1 MSDEL
6 TIQPGVNPQ
15 IQPKKTSTTP
25 YALGGAA
32 VGAAAGWGASALYK
46 GTPSAKSY
54 EELIKDAN
62 EKDVVDLKAKKEAL
76 DKAEKELADAGKVV
90 YDGKEKEALDKAIK
104 ARDEE
109 LARLTETKS
118 GNSKV
123 FQAKNWDKLGID
135 ATDLPTTNER
145 TGKPFTTNKGAS
157 TWEKEVRGEYNRLK
171 AEYDKAVHD
180 LNSRLGSGDEQKLI
194 QHKFDIQ
201 KYLDDS
207 YNANKKVKPD
217 KLDKLF
223 TTETG
228 WGKHTY
234 EYTRAEKVANT
245 IIPSVGKD
253 PNKLT
258 NAQVQ
263 AFAEK
268 LDNGAATPAGYRS
281 RTVFEVVEG
290 KRKPVKYAFSSDMFN
305 EFRNSENAK
314 VAEQR
319 TELIESLLNRAK
331 ENIGLQKRQAN
342 FVKDFIETVPDST
355 AEKTGLFKTTKG
367 GRKEVKITN
376 IISEV
381 TSNPSFYDKDLNK
394 VAKAIEKNGGAYT
407 TMPTGLKG
415 SYAGAKDLQQLQEMI
430 QSRKDVLKMF
440 NQEQRALAKDLRACV
455 DDHAVLKQ
463 LEEKIADVRN
473 ADEGV
478 AKAKEAIFKQFPGLA
493 EGIEKAGLTQSEAME
508 KESYKKLAKV
518 VEDKQALYDK
528 VAAEKGKVNETAK
541 KAAEEVKN
549 KAKSELDDLVKTL
562 NSKVKGMSGGAK
574 AAVIGGL
581 AVVGGLIGANMAKSK
596 NKNAEAAARQIIA

>member
-342 FVKDFIETVPDST
+342 FVKDFQI
-355 AEKTGLFKTTKG
+355 
-367 GRKEVKITN
+367 
-376 IISEV
+376 
-381 TSNPSFYDKDLNK
+381 
-394 VAKAIEKNGGAYT
+394 
-407 TMPTGLKG
+407 
-415 SYAGAKDLQQLQEMI
+415 QLQKKQAYLI
-430 QSRKDVLKMF
+430 Q
-440 NQEQRALAKDLRACV
+440 Q
-455 DDHAVLKQ
+455 
-463 LEEKIADVRN
+463 
-473 ADEGV
+473 
-478 AKAKEAIFKQFPGLA
+478 
-493 EGIEKAGLTQSEAME
+493 
-508 KESYKKLAKV
+508 KV
-518 VEDKQALYDK
+518 VE
-528 VAAEKGKVNETAK
+528 K
-541 KAAEEVKN
+541 KLK
-549 KAKSELDDLVKTL
+549 
-562 NSKVKGMSGGAK
+562 
-574 AAVIGGL
+574 
-581 AVVGGLIGANMAKSK
+581 
-596 NKNAEAAARQIIA
+596 

>member
-1 MSDEL
+1 M
-6 TIQPGVNPQ
+6 
-15 IQPKKTSTTP
+15 
-25 YALGGAA
+25 
-32 VGAAAGWGASALYK
+32 
-46 GTPSAKSY
+46 
-54 EELIKDAN
+54 
-62 EKDVVDLKAKKEAL
+62 
-76 DKAEKELADAGKVV
+76 
-90 YDGKEKEALDKAIK
+90 DKAIK

-355 AEKTGLFKTTKG
+355 AEKTGLFNTTKG

-376 IISEV
+376 IIR
-381 TSNPSFYDKDLNK
+381 SNF
-394 VAKAIEKNGGAYT
+394 
-407 TMPTGLKG
+407 
-415 SYAGAKDLQQLQEMI
+415 
-430 QSRKDVLKMF
+430 
-440 NQEQRALAKDLRACV
+440 
-455 DDHAVLKQ
+455 
-463 LEEKIADVRN
+463 
-473 ADEGV
+473 
-478 AKAKEAIFKQFPGLA
+478 
-493 EGIEKAGLTQSEAME
+493 
-508 KESYKKLAKV
+508 
-518 VEDKQALYDK
+518 
-528 VAAEKGKVNETAK
+528 
-541 KAAEEVKN
+541 
-549 KAKSELDDLVKTL
+549 
-562 NSKVKGMSGGAK
+562 
-574 AAVIGGL
+574 
-581 AVVGGLIGANMAKSK
+581 
-596 NKNAEAAARQIIA
+596 

>member
-268 LDNGAATPAGYRS
+268 LDNGAAT
-281 RTVFEVVEG
+281 
-290 KRKPVKYAFSSDMFN
+290 
-305 EFRNSENAK
+305 FRNSENAK

-355 AEKTGLFKTTKG
+355 AEKTGLFNTTKG

-376 IISEV
+376 IISEA
-381 TSNPSFYDKDLNK
+381 TSKPSFYDKDLNK

-463 LEEKIADVRN
+463 LEEKIADVRK

>member
-1 MSDEL
+1 M
-6 TIQPGVNPQ
+6 THRI
-15 IQPKKTSTTP
+15 T
-25 YALGGAA
+25 
-32 VGAAAGWGASALYK
+32 
-46 GTPSAKSY
+46 
-54 EELIKDAN
+54 
-62 EKDVVDLKAKKEAL
+62 
-76 DKAEKELADAGKVV
+76 ELAELKEEEEVTICGLVTATRQIPTKKDPSKFLRFVTVEDLTGKVDCV
-90 YDGKEKEALDKAIK
+90 CFHKKLLEYGELLELD
-104 ARDEE
+104 
-109 LARLTETKS
+109 
-118 GNSKV
+118 NKV
-123 FQAKNWDKLGID
+123 VV
-135 ATDLPTTNER
+135 
-145 TGKPFTTNKGAS
+145 TGRIQH
-157 TWEKEVRGEYNRLK
+157 RGEEQISLLIDSVKSVENANIVTVSLK
-171 AEYDKAVHD
+171 SCLLYTS
-180 LNSRLGSGDEQKLI
+180 NSRLGSGDDQKLI

-355 AEKTGLFKTTKG
+355 AEKTGLFNTTKG

-376 IISEV
+376 IISEA
-381 TSNPSFYDKDLNK
+381 TSKPSFYDKDLNK

-407 TMPTGLKG
+407 TCLLYT
-415 SYAGAKDLQQLQEMI
+415 
-430 QSRKDVLKMF
+430 SR
-440 NQEQRALAKDLRACV
+440 CV
-455 DDHAVLKQ
+455 
-463 LEEKIADVRN
+463 
-473 ADEGV
+473 
-478 AKAKEAIFKQFPGLA
+478 
-493 EGIEKAGLTQSEAME
+493 
-508 KESYKKLAKV
+508 
-518 VEDKQALYDK
+518 
-528 VAAEKGKVNETAK
+528 
-541 KAAEEVKN
+541 
-549 KAKSELDDLVKTL
+549 
-562 NSKVKGMSGGAK
+562 
-574 AAVIGGL
+574 
-581 AVVGGLIGANMAKSK
+581 
-596 NKNAEAAARQIIA
+596 